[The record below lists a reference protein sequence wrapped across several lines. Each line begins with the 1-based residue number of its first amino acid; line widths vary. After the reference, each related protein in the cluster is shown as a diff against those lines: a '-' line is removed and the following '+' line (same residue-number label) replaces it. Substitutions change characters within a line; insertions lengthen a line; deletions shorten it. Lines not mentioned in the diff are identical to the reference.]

1 MELLEK
7 LELLSRETRYEPAE
21 EVAPTG
27 RRVLELGRSEHLP
40 GCIHHACTPRGH
52 VTLLKGMVSN
62 ACERNCLYC
71 GVRAGR
77 DLRRATFSPDD
88 LALTFERLYR
98 AGLAQGLFLSSGI
111 LGGALRTQ
119 DQIIAVAEILRQ
131 RYQFAGYLHLKI
143 MPGADAEQV
152 RRTMELA
159 DRVSINLEAPN
170 GDRLASLAPRKAF
183 MEELIGP
190 LRQVE
195 AIRQELGGRPG
206 TWGNVRRSGPSLT
219 TQFVVGPAG
228 ETDRELLRTT
238 AYLMRHAGLARAY
251 FSAFSP
257 VPGTPLQDHPPESPE
272 RERRLYQASFLLRDY
287 GFAVDDLAFDGR
299 EHLPLDTDPKLVWAH
314 RHLAEAPLEVNTAA
328 RQQLLRIPGIGP
340 RLAERLLEARKRGRL
355 RDLADLRKLG
365 VPASK
370 VAPFILLDGRRPAL
384 QLQLPLLQGRDPEA
398 EIVTAQGVE
407 RF

>member
-1 MELLEK
+1 MDPLEK
-7 LELLSRETRYEPAE
+7 LELLSRETAYEPTE

-27 RRVLELGRSEHLP
+27 QRITEFGRSEHLP

-77 DLRRATFSPDD
+77 DFRRAVFSPDE

-111 LGGALRTQ
+111 FGGSLRTQ
-119 DQIIAVAEILRQ
+119 DQIIAVAEILRHK
-131 RYQFAGYLHLKI
+131 YHFTGYLHLKI
-143 MPGADAEQV
+143 MPGADTEQV

-159 DRVSINLEAPN
+159 DRVSINLEAPTV
-170 GDRLASLAPRKAF
+170 DRLAGLAPRKDF
-183 MEELIGP
+183 MEELVGP

-195 AIRQELGGRPG
+195 AIRQEIGGRPG
-206 TWGNVRRSGPSLT
+206 TWGNLRRSGPSLT

-238 AYLMRHAGLARAY
+238 AYLMRTTGLARAY

-257 VPGTPLQDHPPESPE
+257 VRDTPLENHPPESPE

-287 GFAVDDLAFDGR
+287 GFSVDDLAFDGQ
-299 EHLPLDTDPKLVWAH
+299 EHLPLDADPKLAWA
-314 RHLAEAPLEVNTAA
+314 RRYLAEAPLEVNTAP
-328 RQQLLRIPGIGP
+328 RQSLLRIPGIGP
-340 RLAERLLEARKRGRL
+340 RLAQRLLEARELGHL
-355 RDLADLRKLG
+355 RYLSDLRKLG
-365 VPASK
+365 IPAEK
-370 VAPFILLDGRRPAL
+370 VAPFILLDGKRPAQ
-384 QLQLPLLQGRDPEA
+384 QLRL
-398 EIVTAQGVE
+398 
-407 RF
+407 F

>member
-1 MELLEK
+1 MDLLAK
-7 LELLSRETRYEPAE
+7 LELLSRETAYEPTE

-27 RRVLELGRSEHLP
+27 RRVMELGRAQHLP

-62 ACERNCLYC
+62 TCERNCLYC

-77 DLRRATFSPDD
+77 DFRRATFSPDE
-88 LALTFERLYR
+88 LALTFDRLYH

-119 DQIIAVAEILRQ
+119 DQIIAVGEILRQ
-131 RYQFAGYLHLKI
+131 KYLFTGYLHLKI
-143 MPGADAEQV
+143 MPGADAEQI

-170 GDRLASLAPRKAF
+170 GDRLAHLAPRKAF
-183 MEELIGP
+183 LEELVGP

-195 AIRQELGGRPG
+195 TIRQELGGRPG
-206 TWGNVRRSGPSLT
+206 PWGNVRRSGPSLT

-228 ETDRELLRTT
+228 ESDRELLRTT
-238 AYLMRHAGLARAY
+238 VYLMRTAGLARAY

-257 VPGTPLQDHPPESPE
+257 IPDTPLEDHPPESPE

-287 GFAVDDLAFDGR
+287 GFSVDDLAFDGQER
-299 EHLPLDTDPKLVWAH
+299 LPLEADPKLTWAR
-314 RHLAEAPLEVNTAA
+314 RHLAEAPLEINTAS
-328 RQQLLRIPGIGP
+328 RRSLLRIPGIGP
-340 RLAERLLEARKRGRL
+340 RLVERLLEARQKGRL

-365 VPASK
+365 VPAEK
-370 VAPFILLDGRRPAL
+370 AAPFVLLDGRRPAR
-384 QLQLPLLQGRDPEA
+384 QLRL
-398 EIVTAQGVE
+398 
-407 RF
+407 F